1 VIAATAQQTVRTRRE
16 QDAIRRSAPGFITAG
31 SVPIYGDLL
40 IRRDNNGVGDL
51 RTASVTLL
59 MF

>member
-1 VIAATAQQTVRTRRE
+1 VIAATAQQTVRTRRK

-31 SVPIYGDLL
+31 SVSIYGDLL